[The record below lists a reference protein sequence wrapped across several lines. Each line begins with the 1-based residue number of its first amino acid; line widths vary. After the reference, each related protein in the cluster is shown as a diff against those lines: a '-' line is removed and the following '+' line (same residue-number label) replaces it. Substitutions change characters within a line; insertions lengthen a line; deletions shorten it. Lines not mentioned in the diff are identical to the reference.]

1 MTACGGGGGG
11 GSSSSG
17 PSSVSTPSPTADST
31 PSADQDPK
39 GEVVE
44 PTPTVEAPA
53 TTDASFAR
61 VNTEVLQAKCMM
73 CHMDGGLAGGTSLT
87 YANPSSSIHE
97 IANYNVVMNYFD
109 AADGNKEKYL
119 QKAQG
124 GLAHGGGAVLNSSS
138 AEYKLLNDWIDSLDT
153 EDETAA
159 VEAPTAPTARGF
171 FEDVQLVSPEQT
183 LRRAALVF
191 ARRLPTDSELAAVR
205 KGGESALPNLIRGL
219 MTGDG
224 FEQFLIE
231 GADEVGKFVSAFV
244 DAGQESHSMILMH
257 DTTPEGTELAIGFEN
272 KYGNRHHEDGPQRWQ
287 FTNDYVSSVGR
298 QPVVLIKYIVTN
310 DRNYQEI
317 LTADYTMINPFIN
330 QVYRSNV
337 NGLPSFSIDVYKDF
351 ETYEA
356 YDGLQV
362 YKPGKNYGRVTQ
374 WDDKFK
380 AELVEFINDDGS
392 KNSYN
397 RVLAHGRFIA
407 PNHSGIL
414 TMPSFLNRYPST
426 ETNRNRARAGW
437 MYKFFLDVDIEKSA
451 PQTTDP
457 VALADT
463 NDPTMNNK
471 NCNVC
476 HQHMNPVA
484 GAFKM
489 YDNDGRYNI
498 WGNDVLPWKY
508 KDDPNSGYQ
517 HGDTWF
523 RDMRTPGFE
532 GTYASTGL
540 DTLPWLGRAIAN
552 DSRFGKGTVSFW
564 WLPVMG
570 NEPVIAPQ
578 DMNDT
583 TYNNQLALFNEQDR
597 VMNEIGS
604 DFMRNGYNA
613 KDMFVAMAMTHFF
626 RSVSVSDNTAIAANT
641 SVGGRRLLSVDEL
654 EAKIEATT
662 GMDFMGWTASAAHM
676 RRTNTVLTSNDRFR
690 IAAGGTD
697 TRNVETRGTKE
708 TAVVSNTIHYA
719 TNLIMC
725 GAVIKDFDTNGAMFC
740 GIDRNTTDPT
750 KLKNKIVE
758 LYDRFLGEKLTTTS
772 LDVVDTYD
780 MLVLTAKERRD
791 NNKTWATLDVECVWE
806 EDRGWEKYDGNDP
819 KGMIYAWTDVISFLL
834 TDYKFI
840 HE

>member
-1 MTACGGGGGG
+1 LTACGGGGGG

-374 WDDKFK
+374 
-380 AELVEFINDDGS
+380 
-392 KNSYN
+392 
-397 RVLAHGRFIA
+397 
-407 PNHSGIL
+407 
-414 TMPSFLNRYPST
+414 
-426 ETNRNRARAGW
+426 
-437 MYKFFLDVDIEKSA
+437 
-451 PQTTDP
+451 
-457 VALADT
+457 
-463 NDPTMNNK
+463 
-471 NCNVC
+471 
-476 HQHMNPVA
+476 
-484 GAFKM
+484 
-489 YDNDGRYNI
+489 
-498 WGNDVLPWKY
+498 
-508 KDDPNSGYQ
+508 
-517 HGDTWF
+517 
-523 RDMRTPGFE
+523 
-532 GTYASTGL
+532 
-540 DTLPWLGRAIAN
+540 
-552 DSRFGKGTVSFW
+552 
-564 WLPVMG
+564 
-570 NEPVIAPQ
+570 
-578 DMNDT
+578 
-583 TYNNQLALFNEQDR
+583 
-597 VMNEIGS
+597 
-604 DFMRNGYNA
+604 
-613 KDMFVAMAMTHFF
+613 
-626 RSVSVSDNTAIAANT
+626 
-641 SVGGRRLLSVDEL
+641 
-654 EAKIEATT
+654 
-662 GMDFMGWTASAAHM
+662 
-676 RRTNTVLTSNDRFR
+676 
-690 IAAGGTD
+690 
-697 TRNVETRGTKE
+697 
-708 TAVVSNTIHYA
+708 
-719 TNLIMC
+719 
-725 GAVIKDFDTNGAMFC
+725 
-740 GIDRNTTDPT
+740 
-750 KLKNKIVE
+750 
-758 LYDRFLGEKLTTTS
+758 
-772 LDVVDTYD
+772 
-780 MLVLTAKERRD
+780 
-791 NNKTWATLDVECVWE
+791 
-806 EDRGWEKYDGNDP
+806 
-819 KGMIYAWTDVISFLL
+819 
-834 TDYKFI
+834 
-840 HE
+840 

>member
-1 MTACGGGGGG
+1 MNKFKLALIAAAAATLVGCGGGGAGG
-11 GSSSSG
+11 GG
-17 PSSVSTPSPTADST
+17 DTAPAAVSIPA
-31 PSADQDPK
+31 
-39 GEVVE
+39 
-44 PTPTVEAPA
+44 PTPTPAPVVETPA
-53 TTDASFAR
+53 DTDASFAR

-73 CHMDGGLAGGTSLT
+73 CHIEDGFAGHTPLT
-87 YANPSSSIHE
+87 YSNPSSTIHE
-97 IANYNVVMNYFD
+97 VANYNVVMNYFE

-124 GLAHGGGAVLNSSS
+124 GAAHGGGAVLNSSS
-138 AEYKLLNDWIDSLDT
+138 AEYKLLNDWINSLET
-153 EDETAA
+153 EEEQVTQ
-159 VEAPTAPTARGF
+159 APATAPTARGF
-171 FEDVQLVSPEQT
+171 FGDVQLATPEQT

-205 KGGESALPNLIRGL
+205 KSGESALPGLLRGL
-219 MTGDG
+219 MTGEG

-257 DTTPEGTELAIGFEN
+257 DTTPVGTELVIDFET
-272 KYGNRHHEDGPQRWQ
+272 KYGDRHHEEGPVQWQ
-287 FTNDYVSSVGR
+287 FTRDYSSSVAR
-298 QPVVLIKYIVTN
+298 QPVELIKYIVTN
-310 DRNYQEI
+310 DRNYQEV
-317 LTADYTMINPFIN
+317 LTADYTMVNTFIN
-330 QVYRSNV
+330 KVYRSNV
-337 NGLPSFSIDVYKDF
+337 SGLPSFSIDLYKDF
-351 ETYEA
+351 ETYHA
-356 YDGLQV
+356 YNGLQV
-362 YKPGKNYGRVTQ
+362 FKPGKNNGRVTQ

-380 AELVEFINDDGS
+380 TELVEFMKTDGS

-397 RVLAHGRFIA
+397 KVLAHGGYLA

-426 ETNRNRARAGW
+426 ETNRNRARARW
-437 MYKFFLDVDIEKSA
+437 TYKFFLDVDIEKSA
-451 PQTTDP
+451 ARTTDP

-463 NDPTMNNK
+463 HNPTMNNK
-471 NCNVC
+471 NCTVC
-476 HQHMNPVA
+476 HQRMDPVA

-498 WGNDVLPWKY
+498 WGNDTLPDNY
-508 KDDPNSGYQ
+508 KNDPSSGYQ

-523 RDMRTPGFE
+523 RDMRSPGFE
-532 GTYASTGL
+532 GMYAPTGL

-578 DMNDT
+578 DMNDA
-583 TYNNQLALFNEQDR
+583 TYNNQLALFSEQDR
-597 VMNEIGS
+597 VMNEIGA

-613 KDMFVAMAMTHFF
+613 KDMFVAMAMTPFF
-626 RSVSVSDNTAIAANT
+626 RSVSVSNNTAIVANT

-662 GMDFMGWTASAAHM
+662 GMNFMGWTDNIAHM
-676 RRTNTVLTSNDRFR
+676 RQNATLLTSNRHFR

-697 TRNVETRGTKE
+697 TRNVKNRGTKA
-708 TAVVSNTIHYA
+708 TAVISNTIHHA
-719 TNLIMC
+719 ANRIMC
-725 GAVIKDFDTNGAMFC
+725 GAVIRDFDTNGVMFS

-758 LYDRFLGEKLTTTS
+758 LYDRFLGEKVTTTS

-791 NNKTWATLDVECVWE
+791 NNLGWASAEVECPWE
-806 EDRGWEKYDGNDP
+806 EHEGWNKYNGDDP